1 MSLPLPASTAPPP
14 DPNVS
19 VPIPSAPIPQT
30 SLPAGSLPLAAG
42 ASSSAVGVMTNE
54 QLTAAVL
61 DLGRMMA
68 GVHAFLLGPQPGV
81 APTHP
86 QPQLPPAPNPP
97 QPPAP
102 DPQQRLPSPALGAVY
117 PYGMPPDS
125 TAHTTA
131 PAPGVPP
138 GGVPIQEIQF
148 PHSPSPL
155 PPWLPNVAPP
165 VYSSAPA
172 RPSVQSTP
180 PITAGFGHGGV
191 PASGTLY
198 GGHVG
203 LVFTALRAHGLF
215 LKRSKCSFGALSVAY
230 LGHVISADG
239 VAMDSDKVA
248 AVASWPLPRSPRGRN
263 KTPTTQP
270 AGLLQPLDVPSQV
283 WADISMDFIE
293 GLPKVHGK
301 SVVLTVVDRFSKYAH
316 FIALSHPYT
325 AASVARA
332 FFDGIVRLHGFPSS
346 IVSDRDPVFTSNL
359 WRDLFKCAD

>member
-1 MSLPLPASTAPPP
+1 
-14 DPNVS
+14 
-19 VPIPSAPIPQT
+19 
-30 SLPAGSLPLAAG
+30 
-42 ASSSAVGVMTNE
+42 MTNE
-54 QLTAAVL
+54 QLTVAVL

-86 QPQLPPAPNPP
+86 QPQLPPAP
-97 QPPAP
+97 
-102 DPQQRLPSPALGAVY
+102 DPQQRLPSPTSGAVY

-131 PAPGVPP
+131 PAPAVPP

-148 PHSPSPL
+148 PHSPSLL

-172 RPSVQSTP
+172 RPSVHSTP
-180 PITAGFGHGGV
+180 PITAGFDHGGV

-198 GGHVG
+198 GGVDGPIFHGSTFCTSWSEHLQHVG
-203 LVFTALRAHGLF
+203 LVFTALRAYGLF
-215 LKRSKCSFGALSVAY
+215 LKRSKCSFGAFSVAY
-230 LGHVISADG
+230 LGHFISADG
-239 VAMDSDKVA
+239 VAMDSDK
-248 AVASWPLPRSPRGRN
+248 RN
-263 KTPTTQP
+263 KTLTTQP
-270 AGLLQPLDVPSQV
+270 ASLLQPLDVPSQV

-346 IVSDRDPVFTSNL
+346 IVSDRDPAHAGEASRRMQEKASLPRTKEKRYMVVKTIGSV
-359 WRDLFKCAD
+359 